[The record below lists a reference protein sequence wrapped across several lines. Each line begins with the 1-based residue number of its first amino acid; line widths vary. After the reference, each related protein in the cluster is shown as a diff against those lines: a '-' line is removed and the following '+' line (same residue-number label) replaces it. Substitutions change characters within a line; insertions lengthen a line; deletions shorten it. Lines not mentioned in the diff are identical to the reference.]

1 MSLSSRPILHPA
13 TVTPPGEHR
22 DRDRS
27 SLTPLI
33 IFSLLAILF
42 VGGGLLLLR
51 RASRQA
57 LDAETALLDS
67 DSERQAMLL
76 AAHRKVAA
84 QNAARA
90 AQVTAP
96 VTEAE
101 AARLGGHTLT
111 TGIPAAAHSARPLRL
126 KPGRTPIELSRSSEP
141 VTNEVAAPP
150 PPDPSTL
157 KLDAMDRA
165 GIHLPPEAL
174 DELERRGLLKY

>member
-67 DSERQAMLL
+67 DNERQAMLL

-84 QNAARA
+84 ETAARA

-96 VTEAE
+96 E
-101 AARLGGHTLT
+101 AAPLGAHTPT
-111 TGIPAAAHSARPLRL
+111 TGIPAAERAAMPLRL
-126 KPGRTPIELSRSSEP
+126 KPGRVPIELSRSSEP

-174 DELERRGLLKY
+174 DELERRGLLQY